1 MTKEELTARI
11 KRITVTILS
20 LPPHDFL
27 ASLFHSS
34 CLLFFPLSLSHTHT
48 AQMCKFFSRLF
59 SEFMCTHLLQ
69 EEEEWITRL
78 ANEKTLLVEETS
90 SSEKIKKVLPL
101 DDAAKL
107 LTFYRTELER
117 LSNQRLDLQQ
127 KLNGNS
133 LTLSSPSN
141 TK

>member
-1 MTKEELTARI
+1 LTKEELTARI
-11 KRITVTILS
+11 KRITVTTLS
-20 LPPHDFL
+20 LPSHDFL

-34 CLLFFPLSLSHTHT
+34 CLLFISLSHTHT

-69 EEEEWITRL
+69 EEEVWITRL
-78 ANEKTLLVEETS
+78 ANEKTLLVEEAS

-117 LSNQRLDLQQ
+117 LSNQRWDLQQ

-133 LTLSSPSN
+133 LTLSFPSN